1 MTERITE
8 EREEIVK
15 VTGLCKSYSRKETEW
30 AISDVSFSCY
40 AGETVG
46 LLGHNGAGKSTTL
59 KCLEG
64 MIPYEKG
71 EIFVCGHDIRKEPI
85 AAKSCMGFVTDD
97 HAAFLKMTGLQYVNF
112 YADIYKV
119 PAEARAERLK
129 ALDEVFQLGEPIRNL
144 ISSYSH
150 GMRQKICMMASLIHS
165 PKLWVLDEPMTGLD
179 PRTQD
184 AVQKFMHRYAA
195 EGNAILFSSHAL
207 GVVAKLCDR
216 ILLLRKGRQIDS
228 VNVKE
233 KYAEDPDFDFEEYFF
248 KYEG

>member
-1 MTERITE
+1 MDEAK
-8 EREEIVK
+8 EEILK
-15 VTGLCKSYSRKETEW
+15 ITGLSKRYSKKDDW
-30 AISDVSFSCY
+30 AVNDISFSCF

-71 EIFVCGHDIRKEPI
+71 EILICGHDIRKEPI
-85 AAKSCMGFVTDD
+85 AAKSNMGFVTDN
-97 HAAFLKMTGLQYVNF
+97 HAAFLKMTGIQFINF
-112 YADIYKV
+112 YADIYHV
-119 PAEARAERLK
+119 PAGVREERLK
-129 ALDEVFQLGEPIRNL
+129 ELEEVFCLGDPIGNL

-150 GMRQKICMMASLIHS
+150 GMRQKICMMASLIHH

-184 AVQKFMHRYAA
+184 AVQKFMRSYAA
-195 EGNAILFSSHAL
+195 AGNAILFSSHAL
-207 GVVAKLCDR
+207 GVVAKLCDK
-216 ILLLRKGRQIDS
+216 IYLIRKGEQVDGI
-228 VNVKE
+228 NVKE

-248 KYEG
+248 KYEK